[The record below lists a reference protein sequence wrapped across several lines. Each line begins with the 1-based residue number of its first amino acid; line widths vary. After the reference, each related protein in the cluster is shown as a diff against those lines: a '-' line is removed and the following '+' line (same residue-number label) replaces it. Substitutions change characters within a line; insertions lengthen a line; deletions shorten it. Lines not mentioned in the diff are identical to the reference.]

1 MTSTSPPPDRNPV
14 LSAEE
19 LSVSFAGQ
27 TALAGV
33 SLAIPRGGVMALIGP
48 EGGGKSTLLRAF
60 NRLNELTPGAVT
72 TGRIRFNGVDI
83 HQSDVDAAAV
93 RRKIGMVFP
102 QATLFRKSI
111 FANVAFGPRARGQ
124 VEDLQDRVEEALNAV
139 GLWPAVADGL
149 DAPALSLAAGD
160 RQRLCFAR
168 TLALRPEVL
177 LLDEPTTALDSA
189 ATARIESL
197 IHGLKGDYTVV
208 LATSGRRQAAR
219 LSNLT
224 AYLEGG
230 ELVECGPSETLFTNP
245 RDGRTESYLTGR
257 FR

>member
-1 MTSTSPPPDRNPV
+1 MNRSASGRSPV
-14 LSAEE
+14 LVAED
-19 LSVSFAGQ
+19 LSVSFAGKV
-27 TALAGV
+27 ALQGV
-33 SLAIPRGGVMALIGP
+33 SLAIPRGCLTALIGP
-48 EGGGKSTLLRAF
+48 EGGGKSTLLRSF

-72 TGRIRFNGVDI
+72 AGRVLLNGVDV
-83 HQSDVDAAAV
+83 HRGGVDAATV
-93 RRKIGMVFP
+93 RRKVGMVFP
-102 QATLFRKSI
+102 EATLFPRSI
-111 FANVAFGPRARGQ
+111 FDNVAFGLRASGQ
-124 VEDLQDRVEEALNAV
+124 VEELHNRIEEALTTV
-139 GLWPAVADGL
+139 GLWSGIADTPDSL
-149 DAPALSLAAGD
+149 ALSLAPGD

-197 IHGLKGDYTVV
+197 IHGLKGDYTIV

-219 LSNLT
+219 LSELT

-230 ELVECGPSETLFTNP
+230 EVVEHGPTEAIFTNP
-245 RDGRTESYLTGR
+245 RDARTESYLTGR